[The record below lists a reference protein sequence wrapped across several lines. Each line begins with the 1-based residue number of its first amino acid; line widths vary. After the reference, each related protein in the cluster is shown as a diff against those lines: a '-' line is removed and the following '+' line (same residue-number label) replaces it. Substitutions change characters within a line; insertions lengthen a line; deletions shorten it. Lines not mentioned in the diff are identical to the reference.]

1 MKAARFHGVK
11 DIRVE
16 QISVPTAT
24 SGHALIDVEW
34 CGICGTD
41 LHEYL
46 AGPFL
51 IPSKEKHH
59 PLTGEHMPIVMG
71 HEFCGRIRQLPVGYR
86 GVLAVGQ
93 PVMVDPRISCRTCN
107 TCKDISTH
115 FCPNV
120 GFLGLSG
127 QGGGLSETAAVHVDA
142 CYALPEAANLGL
154 AALIEPLSVARHAVR
169 VSGLTDL
176 SKIRVLILG
185 GGPIGQAVALTLKI
199 EGAQEVIV
207 SEPAELRREQIK
219 HMADAVIDPRTQDVV
234 AECQNLT
241 CGRGVDL
248 VFDCAGVA
256 SAMNA
261 AFDALKIKGIY
272 VNVAVAWQSPV
283 SDA

>member
-1 MKAARFHGVK
+1 MRAARFHGVR
-11 DIRVE
+11 DIRIE
-16 QISVPTAT
+16 QIPVPTTA

-46 AGPFL
+46 AGPVL
-51 IPSKEKHH
+51 ISPKEKPHA
-59 PLTGEHMPIVMG
+59 LTGEHLPVVMG
-71 HEFCGRIRQLPVGYR
+71 HEFCGRIRQLPDGYR
-86 GVLAVGQ
+86 GVLTVGQ

-107 TCKDISTH
+107 TCKDISTN
-115 FCPNV
+115 FCSNI

-127 QGGGLSETAAVHVDA
+127 QGGGLSETAAVDVDM
-142 CYALPEAANLGL
+142 CYALPGAVDLGL

-176 SKIRVLILG
+176 SKVRVLILG

-199 EGAQEVIV
+199 KGALEVIV

-219 HMADAVIDPRTQDVV
+219 LMAGAVIDPRTQDVV

-241 CGRGVDL
+241 SGSGIDL
-248 VFDCAGVA
+248 VFDCAGVLP
-256 SAMNA
+256 AMNA
-261 AFDALKIKGIY
+261 AFDALKIRGIY
-272 VNVAVAWQSPV
+272 VNVATAWQSPV